1 MKCPNCRIEM
11 EKGDVELEDSG
22 IKVKGLICP
31 SCYEMKM
38 DDKGVDSALVE
49 YKEYLQSEKP
59 LLRLRRRVSQMS
71 GGKIGIY
78 FPQDLVESLH
88 INKGEEVEVFPINE
102 KTIVIQR
109 H

>member
-1 MKCPNCRIEM
+1 M
-11 EKGDVELEDSG
+11 ERGEVELEDSG
-22 IKVKGLICP
+22 VKVEGLICP
-31 SCYEMKM
+31 NCYEMKM
-38 DDKGVDSALVE
+38 EDKDVDSALVE

-59 LLRLRRRVSQMS
+59 LLKLRRHVSQMS

-88 INKGEEVEVFPINE
+88 INKGEEVEVFPIDE

-109 H
+109 R